1 MPPSKR
7 KASASNSASSDSDA
21 EGSIGTLLISCPWVV
36 CDVTGCFVVS
46 RCAGSAMEAQCFFRS
61 RPGTT
66 CEHKG
71 WIRKS
76 QGKWDT
82 SVGGKKFTLL
92 DGYGKPTEIG
102 WRVIDNTGITE
113 EDFLD
118 QHQAGSQAVLPVN
131 AVCNR
136 IWWMFLGEQLLC
148 CQKCIRWIDGWRDKH
163 KQQQATWATFALD
176 VSDLPAIRHRRRL
189 GAGTVTSVLTCTC
202 MKSVDLVGQ
211 VRLTFTNALGRPT
224 EELIDDPQVCIPTH
238 PRNTDPMMP
247 YFLL

>member
-1 MPPSKR
+1 MRRRHIVSFAR
-7 KASASNSASSDSDA
+7 ALVRHASTKD
-21 EGSIGTLLISCPWVV
+21 GS
-36 CDVTGCFVVS
+36 
-46 RCAGSAMEAQCFFRS
+46 
-61 RPGTT
+61 
-66 CEHKG
+66 
-71 WIRKS
+71 KS

-136 IWWMFLGEQLLC
+136 IWWMFPGEQLLC
-148 CQKCIRWIDGWRDKH
+148 CHKCIRWIDGWRDKH

-211 VRLTFTNALGRPT
+211 VRLTFTNALGRPN
-224 EELIDDPQVCIPTH
+224 EELIDDPQVCFLTPKTRIPCCH
-238 PRNTDPMMP
+238 VYYYDSMSK
-247 YFLL
+247 YFTTSWSGARPFELGTRMILCTVLRPC